1 MNEGT
6 DPSTLYAVGAVG
18 VLGTLVGVVLNDLL
32 TRSREKRAASAR
44 QRRAITAVVGEL
56 LDAASILDRAI
67 KRQAW
72 WPPGDSPRDR
82 AWEKYGDDLAQ
93 VLNDEQWNRL
103 RMTYETLRSLDALR
117 DVPQTIAPP
126 GNSPSQEAQWAS
138 RWPDADSSARDSNT
152 AVWAA
157 LEMLRPFRS

>member
-1 MNEGT
+1 MHEGT

-18 VLGTLVGVVLNDLL
+18 VFGTLTGVFLNDLL

-44 QRRAITAVVGEL
+44 QKRAVSAVVGEL
-56 LDAASILDRAI
+56 LDAVSILHSALS
-67 KRQAW
+67 RQAW

-93 VLNDEQWNRL
+93 VLDDEQWNQV

-117 DVPQTIAPP
+117 DVPQTITPS
-126 GNSPSQEAQWAS
+126 GSSPSQEAQWGS
-138 RWPDADSSARDSNT
+138 RWPDADSSARDSYA
-152 AVWAA
+152 AVCAA
-157 LEMLRPFRS
+157 LEMLRPFRG